1 MTEKNFLSRWSRK
14 KAGLTEETASTQS
27 TPPIAK
33 VSTPMPLSKNE
44 ATEANQPAADH
55 DQKQPP
61 PPTLED
67 VEKIDVKAP
76 DFSAFMRPDVDPAV
90 QQAALKKMFS
100 DPHFNVMDGLD
111 IYIDD
116 YTKSEPIPLDML
128 KRMRQSEL
136 LGLFKSAEELYP
148 ESTQKIDS
156 VIEPVEDAPEKLAS
170 NPQTAEPTE
179 PNPEEL
185 IPADQKSATQPMELE
200 SKTTSTKVPETVPI
214 GERQA
219 KRHSDQTD
227 S

>member
-1 MTEKNFLSRWSRK
+1 MAENNFLSRWSRK
-14 KAGLTEETASTQS
+14 KAGLTEETTSTQS

-33 VSTPMPLSKNE
+33 VSPPTTLSNNE
-44 ATEANQPAADH
+44 NGEANQPAT

-76 DFSAFMRPDVDPAV
+76 DFSAFMRPDVDPVV

-148 ESTQKIDS
+148 DSTQKIDS
-156 VIEPVEDAPEKLAS
+156 EIEPVEDAPEKLAS

-185 IPADQKSATQPMELE
+185 IPAEQKSATQPMELE
-200 SKTTSTKVPETVPI
+200 SKTTSTKVPEIVPI